1 VVFAGWTLY
10 NLITGIAGLSKG
22 GMSQLSSS
30 AEAGARCEVS
40 VYLAMEVYEIEHRLN
55 GLIPTGSEHFYFA
68 AAEDG
73 AIPLLIKA
81 SPSWYKENFDE
92 YGLSKNTVTIMC
104 EVSKF
109 DSDSK
114 YKLGELNRNLLSLGE
129 SVSTEKYLNANYR
142 TMYIFRIAA
151 GAASIVAFAA
161 IIMLL
166 KLGVESGGAAKAA
179 MIFLIAAALFCLADL
194 LV

>member
-1 VVFAGWTLY
+1 
-10 NLITGIAGLSKG
+10 
-22 GMSQLSSS
+22 M
-30 AEAGARCEVS
+30 
-40 VYLAMEVYEIEHRLN
+40 
-55 GLIPTGSEHFYFA
+55 
-68 AAEDG
+68 
-73 AIPLLIKA
+73 
-81 SPSWYKENFDE
+81 
-92 YGLSKNTVTIMC
+92 SKNTVTIMC

-194 LV
+194 LVLDHL